1 MEGQM
6 QEYSVIKKGSSI
18 NHCIK
23 IPADFLNKDLEIKIR
38 VLKDTGKINKKLEN
52 LYKKYLGVKPFE
64 EITDP
69 IKWQQEMRDEWK

>member
-1 MEGQM
+1 M
-6 QEYSVIKKGSSI
+6 
-18 NHCIK
+18 
-23 IPADFLNKDLEIKIR
+23 
-38 VLKDTGKINKKLEN
+38 KDTGKINKKLEN